1 MEMAIS
7 KITIK
12 PAPNN
17 LLRQDKKTTPITPES
32 DPSSI
37 NTVEI
42 LSSNDILQAA
52 LRASTV
58 LKYKSYL
65 TKWNN
70 YCMQNNISHIQPKI
84 NELLDYFT
92 HLYKSGV
99 SYSVIDSSKSVLFNI
114 LFLPPYASILEH
126 PKIIKYFK
134 GVYNLRPP
142 TQKITFVWD
151 AKNFVWLL

>member
-7 KITIK
+7 EITIK

-17 LLRQDKKTTPITPES
+17 LLRQDKITTPITPES
-32 DPSSI
+32 DLSCI
-37 NTVEI
+37 NAVEI
-42 LSSNDILQAA
+42 VSSNDILQAA

-58 LKYKSYL
+58 LKCKSYL

-70 YCMQNNISHIQPKI
+70 YCMQNTISHIQPKI

-92 HLYKSGV
+92 HLYNSGA
-99 SYSVIDSSKSVLFNI
+99 SYSVINSSKSALFHI
-114 LFLPPYASILEH
+114 VFLPPYASILEH
-126 PKIIKYFK
+126 PQIIKYFK

-142 TQKITFVWD
+142 AQKTTFVWD
-151 AKNFVWLL
+151 VKIFV

>member
-1 MEMAIS
+1 M
-7 KITIK
+7 
-12 PAPNN
+12 
-17 LLRQDKKTTPITPES
+17 
-32 DPSSI
+32 
-37 NTVEI
+37 EI

-70 YCMQNNISHIQPKI
+70 YCMQNNISHKQPKI

-99 SYSVIDSSKSVLFNI
+99 SYNVINSSKSGKHI
-114 LFLPPYASILEH
+114 MFLPPYASILEH
-126 PKIIKYFK
+126 PEIVKYFK
-134 GVYNLRPP
+134 GV
-142 TQKITFVWD
+142 
-151 AKNFVWLL
+151 